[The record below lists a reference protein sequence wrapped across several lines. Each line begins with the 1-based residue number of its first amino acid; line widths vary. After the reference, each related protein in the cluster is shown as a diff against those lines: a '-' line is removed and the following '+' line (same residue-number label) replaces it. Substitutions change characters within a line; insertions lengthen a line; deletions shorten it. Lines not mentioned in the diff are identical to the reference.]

1 MPPLKWIFLFLI
13 AAISF
18 ATTNHISKP
27 TDEMALTLKWNK
39 AYPDDTI
46 DQSAVG
52 LQWSLSFV
60 GALLP
65 NSPTGIN
72 VGTQTI
78 TLNLGELGFDQQA
91 LQRMILLHR
100 KIKASEEYQ
109 RANAVDMGRYVT
121 LLIGA
126 SQHYYAITG
135 MPQKLDAALSAYAL
149 EPEMGYV
156 NNSEVSFVH
165 RNIRFSKPDG
175 LKQFFVATEIDSLTR
190 QVLEY
195 ETWELMANG
204 QPRFG
209 IYDAEGNLKNNAD
222 PQYTTAG
229 KPAKCMWC
237 HESGVQQM
245 FRPQR
250 DFPGNLMAAQLQE
263 KLIGFNQLLQRNR
276 VGLPGMIDF
285 SKRQQHTLSEL
296 LYISFME
303 PSAQRLSLEWQMP
316 VAEVQQ
322 LLSGLP
328 THVYEEFGFLGQL
341 YDRNVVEKLAPF
353 KGLAVSSSVR
363 ESSVLEVN
371 HLFEP

>member
-1 MPPLKWIFLFLI
+1 LQWTTVFRWRALAEFAHRKSKWE
-13 AAISF
+13 
-18 ATTNHISKP
+18 TQNHH
-27 TDEMALTLKWNK
+27 
-39 AYPDDTI
+39 
-46 DQSAVG
+46 DQSRR
-52 LQWSLSFV
+52 
-60 GALLP
+60 
-65 NSPTGIN
+65 NS
-72 VGTQTI
+72 
-78 TLNLGELGFDQQA
+78 GFDPKGVA
-91 LQRMILLHR
+91 NGWALLHR
-100 KIKASEEYQ
+100 KNKKHPKNTSAP
-109 RANAVDMGRYVT
+109 MPLTWGRYVNST
-121 LLIGA
+121 
-126 SQHYYAITG
+126 
-135 MPQKLDAALSAYAL
+135 PRCFAALLRHHGYAAEKSIQLLAAYVFGNQKI
-149 EPEMGYV
+149 GYV
-156 NNSEVSFVH
+156 NNSSVSFAH

-175 LKQFFVATEIDSLTR
+175 LKQCFVATEIDSLSQ

-209 IYDAEGNLKNNAD
+209 IYDADGNLKNNAD

-237 HESGVQQM
+237 HESGVQQL
-245 FRPQR
+245 FSQQR
-250 DFPGNLMAAQLQE
+250 DFPGYLVAAQLQE

-276 VGLPGMIDF
+276 VDLPGRIDF

-303 PSAQRLSLEWQMP
+303 PSAERLSLEWQMP
-316 VAEVQQ
+316 LAEVQQ

-328 THVYEEFGFLGQL
+328 THVYDEFPFLGQL
-341 YDRNVVEKLAPF
+341 YDRNAVEQLAPF

>member
-13 AAISF
+13 ASISF

-27 TDEMALTLKWNK
+27 SDEMALTLKWNK

-65 NSPTGIN
+65 NSPTGIE

-78 TLNLGELGFDQQA
+78 TINLGELGFDPQA
-91 LQRMILLHR
+91 LQHMIALHR
-100 KIKASEEYQ
+100 KIKASQEYQ
-109 RANAVDMGRYVT
+109 RTNTVDLGRYVT
-121 LLIGA
+121 LLLGA

-135 MPQKLDAALSAYAL
+135 MPQKLDTALSGYVL
-149 EPEMGYV
+149 EPEIGYV
-156 NNSEVSFVH
+156 NNSVVSLAH

-209 IYDAEGNLKNNAD
+209 IYDADRNLKDNAD
-222 PQYTTAG
+222 REYTTAG

-237 HESGVQQM
+237 HESGIQQM
-245 FRPQR
+245 FSPQR
-250 DFPGNLMAAQLQE
+250 DFPGYLMAAELQE

-276 VGLPGMIDF
+276 VGSPGRIDF

-316 VAEVQQ
+316 LAQVQQ

-328 THVYEEFGFLGQL
+328 THVYDEFPFLGQL
-341 YDRNVVEKLAPF
+341 YDRNAVEQLAPI

-363 ESSVLEVN
+363 ESSASEVN

>member
-13 AAISF
+13 ASISF

-27 TDEMALTLKWNK
+27 SDEMALTLKWNK

-65 NSPTGIN
+65 NSPTGIE

-78 TLNLGELGFDQQA
+78 TINLGELGFDPQA
-91 LQRMILLHR
+91 LQHMIALHR
-100 KIKASEEYQ
+100 KIKASQEYQ
-109 RANAVDMGRYVT
+109 RTNTVDLGRYVT
-121 LLIGA
+121 LLLGA

-135 MPQKLDAALSAYAL
+135 MPQKLDTALSGYVL
-149 EPEMGYV
+149 EPEIGYV
-156 NNSEVSFVH
+156 NNSVVSLAH

-175 LKQFFVATEIDSLTR
+175 LKQFFVATEIDSLTQ

-209 IYDAEGNLKNNAD
+209 IYDADRNLKDNAD
-222 PQYTTAG
+222 REYTAAG
-229 KPAKCMWC
+229 KPAKCTWC
-237 HESGVQQM
+237 HESGIQQM
-245 FRPQR
+245 FSPQR
-250 DFPGNLMAAQLQE
+250 DFPGYLMAAELQE

-276 VGLPGMIDF
+276 VGSPGRIDF

-316 VAEVQQ
+316 LAEVQQ

-328 THVYEEFGFLGQL
+328 THVYDEFPFLGQL
-341 YDRNVVEKLAPF
+341 YDRNAVEQLAPF

-363 ESSVLEVN
+363 ESSASEVN

>member
-13 AAISF
+13 ASISF
-18 ATTNHISKP
+18 ATTNQISKP
-27 TDEMALTLKWNK
+27 SDEMALTLKWNK

-52 LQWSLSFV
+52 LQWTLSFV

-65 NSPTGIN
+65 NSPTGIE

-78 TLNLGELGFDQQA
+78 TINLGELGFDPKA
-91 LQRMILLHR
+91 LQRMALLHR
-100 KIKASEEYQ
+100 KIKASQEYQ
-109 RANAVDMGRYVT
+109 RTHAIDLGRYVT
-121 LLIGA
+121 LLLGA

-135 MPQKLDAALSAYAL
+135 MPQKIDTTLAAYVL
-149 EPEMGYV
+149 EPEIGYV
-156 NNSEVSFVH
+156 NNSSVSFAH

-175 LKQFFVATEIDSLTR
+175 LKQCFVATEIDSLSQ

-209 IYDAEGNLKNNAD
+209 IYDADGNLKNNAD

-237 HESGVQQM
+237 HESGVQQL
-245 FRPQR
+245 FSQQR
-250 DFPGNLMAAQLQE
+250 DFPGYLVAAQLQE

-276 VGLPGMIDF
+276 VDLPGRIDF

-303 PSAQRLSLEWQMP
+303 PSAERLSLEWQMP
-316 VAEVQQ
+316 LAEVQQ

-328 THVYEEFGFLGQL
+328 THVYDEFPFLGQL
-341 YDRNVVEKLAPF
+341 YDRNAVEQLAPF